1 MISWALGLIM
11 FGAYVP
17 GSHPK
22 LADTTPEAPSAT
34 AVDNEDAC
42 PTADNSTAAAEEEK

>member
-1 MISWALGLIM
+1 MS
-11 FGAYVP
+11 GAYVP

-22 LADTTPEAPSAT
+22 LADTTPEASSAT

-42 PTADNSTAAAEEEK
+42 PTTDNSTAAAAAEK